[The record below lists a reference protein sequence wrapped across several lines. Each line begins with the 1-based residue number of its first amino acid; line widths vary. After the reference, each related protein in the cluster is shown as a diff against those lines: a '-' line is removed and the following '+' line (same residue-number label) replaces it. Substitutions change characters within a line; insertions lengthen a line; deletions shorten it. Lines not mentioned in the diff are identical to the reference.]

1 MIGDYLI
8 FTDMK
13 LLIKNMVC
21 RHCVEAVRRIVGSYI
36 GSEPEEIGLG
46 YVVIDD
52 QVTERQ
58 IDELAT
64 RLRADGFE
72 LIQSREGE
80 IVEGVKKILIDRV
93 WNPEKYRTLNVS
105 DQLSRDLGASYSVIS
120 RLFSEIEGRT
130 IESYVK
136 TLRIERVKELI
147 KYERMT
153 LSEIADAVG
162 YSSIGHLSRQFKQ
175 VTGMT
180 PSEFRGLGVR
190 TPLPEL

>member
-1 MIGDYLI
+1 
-8 FTDMK
+8 MK

-21 RHCVEAVRRIVGSYI
+21 RHCVEAVRRIVESYV
-36 GSEPEEIGLG
+36 GSEPGEIGLG

-52 QVTERQ
+52 RVTERQ

-153 LSEIADAVG
+153 LSEIADAAG

>member
-1 MIGDYLI
+1 
-8 FTDMK
+8 MK
-13 LLIKNMVC
+13 ILIKNMVC
-21 RHCVEAVRRIVGSYI
+21 RHCVEAVGRIIEAVVGKGI
-36 GSEPEEIGLG
+36 AEAGLG
-46 YVVIDD
+46 YALLDD
-52 QVTERQ
+52 GVSPEQ
-58 IDELAT
+58 IAEISG

-80 IVEGVKKILIDRV
+80 IVEGVKKILIERV
-93 WNPEKYRTLNVS
+93 WNPEPYRTLNVS
-105 DQLSRDLGASYSVIS
+105 DHLAGKLAASYSVIS

-130 IESYVK
+130 IESYLK
-136 TLRIERVKELI
+136 SLRVERVKELI
-147 KYERMT
+147 KYERMS
-153 LSEIADAVG
+153 LAEIADAVG